1 MKLSEMQHT
10 IPWKKIIFLG
20 LIILIAIVGLWLV
33 SALRHFSGYD
43 VVSSRT
49 QKDASNSS
57 YVVLGDNIV
66 RYGRDGAIYTDNQ
79 GHTIWNATYEMT
91 APAVD
96 TCGEYLIIYD
106 KNGTEVEVMNETGNV
121 TDITSSYPI
130 TSAKVSKDGSVAALM
145 QDGTVAHISLYNSR
159 AKVIASGEIHMNKG
173 GFPLAIALSP
183 NGDRLMVSL
192 AGLTKKGIG
201 TTINFYSFGKAG
213 KDKIDNMVASYEYP
227 GTLIPD
233 IDYFDSGRAVAIGT
247 DKIML
252 YSSAEKPDVL
262 KTIKPEIEMKSVFH
276 NEGYVGYICSKKQED
291 GKLKETAEVYSQR
304 GFHRYSK
311 TLTSEYSK
319 AELLPTNELLLEN
332 GTNVTLVTI
341 FGTTRFSAN
350 LKQSFS
356 DFIPITKNHRFYVI
370 YSEKIDEIKLH

>member
-1 MKLSEMQHT
+1 
-10 IPWKKIIFLG
+10 
-20 LIILIAIVGLWLV
+20 
-33 SALRHFSGYD
+33 
-43 VVSSRT
+43 
-49 QKDASNSS
+49 
-57 YVVLGDNIV
+57 
-66 RYGRDGAIYTDNQ
+66 
-79 GHTIWNATYEMT
+79 
-91 APAVD
+91 
-96 TCGEYLIIYD
+96 
-106 KNGTEVEVMNETGNV
+106 
-121 TDITSSYPI
+121 
-130 TSAKVSKDGSVAALM
+130 
-145 QDGTVAHISLYNSR
+145 
-159 AKVIASGEIHMNKG
+159 MNKG